1 MFYCARLC
9 RIIASLNRVFPD
21 FSQPILDA
29 LQKEFYGQFKNSK
42 ASQSVDWRIRNVRFV
57 AELIKFRVAPPITA
71 FRMFKLLLSD
81 FSSANI
87 EVISVFLEACGRFLY
102 LLAFTHDRMN
112 ETLETI
118 LRLRRVKHLGL
129 RQQTLLEMAYFAV
142 KPPERAK
149 QAKVEYT
156 MVQKYARYLVIEKLD
171 ARGVDVDDV
180 ILSIRKLPWADP
192 THQIEEHVTEAVLH
206 LARNKYVSIP
216 VLADCLSGLA
226 ENLSNLII
234 RITDRLFEE
243 VQRSLD
249 VPYKREPQ
257 SQLGFVRLIGEL
269 YNFEVLSSAN
279 IFDLLYHTIN
289 YGHNVPVDG
298 STAASVGQNI
308 VLQSPSTLHYTQYF
322 DPRVFCEKDLPNDL
336 FRAQIVC
343 EILNTC
349 GSYYVIGRTKDKL
362 IQFLAYFQRYLMTK
376 SPIPMHIEFA
386 ILDTLDNL
394 EELAREAEKKKLKG
408 AGKSKKRRGD
418 KEVEVVF
425 KEALLPRYET
435 FEAVQAVISALEAA
449 ADGAKAAA
457 GEGAGQEDEEEDE
470 EDGRGGAKKRSDS
483 REDGDGESDDEDSS
497 DEDDDDDDEDDKDD
511 EEDEEEE
518 ERANQRATQ
527 MLENMRAKEADDEFE
542 RAFKSLMQES
552 VESAK
557 VLGTAKAT
565 VDINRMAIPAVLPKP
580 KNIIRTFQYEDEEEE
595 AEAPRGMAFKLL
607 AKDGKG
613 RIETRQLMVPEEA
626 PMAIKLQKAEAAVR
640 AEKQRLK
647 EKVLQMET
655 LNEMEVRF
663 YSFN

>member
-1 MFYCARLC
+1 
-9 RIIASLNRVFPD
+9 
-21 FSQPILDA
+21 
-29 LQKEFYGQFKNSK
+29 
-42 ASQSVDWRIRNVRFV
+42 
-57 AELIKFRVAPPITA
+57 
-71 FRMFKLLLSD
+71 MFKLLLSD

-87 EVISVFLEACGRFLY
+87 EVISVFMESCGRFLY
-102 LLAFTHDRMN
+102 LLPHTHGRMN

-142 KPPERAK
+142 KPPERVK

-156 MVQKYARYLVIEKLD
+156 MAQKYARYLIIEKLD
-171 ARGVDVDDV
+171 SRGAVVDDV
-180 ILSIRKLPWADP
+180 ILSIRKLPWVDP
-192 THQIEEHVTEAVLH
+192 TQQIDDHVTQAVLH

-226 ENLSNLII
+226 VYLPNLVI

-257 SQLGFVRLIGEL
+257 SQLGFVRLLGEL
-269 YNFEVLSSAN
+269 YNFEVLSSAV

-289 YGHNVPVDG
+289 YGHNVPADS
-298 STAASVGQNI
+298 STNPAGVPSNQPNQSTSGVSNTNEH
-308 VLQSPSTLHYTQYF
+308 LLRSPSTMHSTQYY

-362 IQFLAYFQRYLMTK
+362 IQFLTYFQRYLMTK
-376 SPIPMHIEFA
+376 SAIPMHVEFA

-394 EELAREAEKKKLKG
+394 EEMARAAVIEAERKRLRAA
-408 AGKSKKRRGD
+408 AGKGKKRRD
-418 KEVEVVF
+418 VKEKEVEVVF
-425 KEALLPRYET
+425 KEMLLPRYET
-435 FEAVQAVISALEAA
+435 FDAVNAVISSLESAA
-449 ADGAKAAA
+449 VGTSVVAEEAQEHEDEDDEADGARGATKQRSDSR
-457 GEGAGQEDEEEDE
+457 GSIDDDDGDSDDDGSDEGSSDEESEDGDEEEQKQKEEDE
-470 EDGRGGAKKRSDS
+470 EN
-483 REDGDGESDDEDSS
+483 
-497 DEDDDDDDEDDKDD
+497 
-511 EEDEEEE
+511 
-518 ERANQRATQ
+518 ERLSNQRAAQ
-527 MLENMRAKEADDEFE
+527 LLEKMRAKEADDEFE
-542 RAFKSLMQES
+542 RAFKSLMSES

-557 VLGTAKAT
+557 VLGTSKAT

-580 KNIIRTFQYEDEEEE
+580 KNVLRSFQEDDDEE
-595 AEAPRGMAFKLL
+595 EAPRGMAFKLL

-626 PMAIKLQKAEAAVR
+626 PMAIKLQKAEAAAR

-647 EKVLQMET
+647 EKVLQMES
-655 LNEMEVRF
+655 LNELEVSQLF
-663 YSFN
+663 ATFFCLIISDAFNYSFNYSMHSLYM